1 MIGKR
6 FVLGCIALACAAGAQ
21 AANPADTYPSKPI
34 RVIVPYAA
42 GGSDLYI
49 RPLQEKLQEI
59 LGQPLVIENVG
70 GGGGTVGSARVARAE
85 PDGYTVLFAATG
97 AIVTAPKLTKA
108 SYTWRD
114 FDTVA
119 NLIAIPF
126 TWVTR
131 ADSDIGSFKEL
142 VARAKAEPGKITYA
156 SPGHGTSTQMIA
168 DATAAE
174 AGISLTEIP
183 YQGGAPAAA
192 AVLGG
197 HVDVMIGAPSNVMP
211 QVNAGALRALAVTGG
226 KRFVPSPDVPTQ
238 REQGVDV
245 GLVANY
251 GFFVPRGTP
260 QAVVDKLASAIETAA
275 ADPKYVEMMR
285 AGFSDVAFMDPA
297 EQAQSVEEEDRIFT
311 KVMQDMGL
319 IEK

>member
-1 MIGKR
+1 MIGKC
-6 FVLGCIALACAAGAQ
+6 FGMSCIALACATVQ
-21 AANPADTYPSKPI
+21 AANVADTYPSKPV

-42 GGSDLYI
+42 GGSDLYV

-59 LGQPLVIENVG
+59 LGQPMVIENIG
-70 GGGGTVGSARVARAE
+70 GGGGTVGSARVARAK

-97 AIVTAPKLTKA
+97 AIITAPKLTEA

-114 FDTVA
+114 FSPVA

-131 ADSDIGSFKEL
+131 SDSNMRDFKDL
-142 VARAKAEPGKITYA
+142 VARAKAQPGKVNYA

-168 DATAAE
+168 DATAIA
-174 AGISLTEIP
+174 AGISITEIP
-183 YQGGAPAAA
+183 YQGGAPAVA

-197 HVDVMIGAPSNVMP
+197 HVDVMLGAPSNVMP

-226 KRFVPSPDVPTQ
+226 KRFVPTPDVPTQ

-245 GLVANY
+245 ALTANY

-260 QAVVDKLASAIETAA
+260 QAVVDKLAAAIRTAA
-275 ADPKYVEMMR
+275 ADPKYVETMR
-285 AGFSDVAFMDPA
+285 SGFVDVAFMGPA
-297 EQAQSVEEEDRIFT
+297 EQAASLQEEDRIFT
-311 KVMQDMGL
+311 KIMREMGL
-319 IEK
+319 IAK